1 MNMIKKISNERFQER
16 SESLASAKKP
26 YGSVLIKAVQILDLL
41 SQRSEPQTM
50 SEISKYTDITMSTT
64 NKILDTLD
72 LIGFVSRDSQTK
84 EFSLGPR
91 LIQLA
96 NASFIQFD
104 IARETYPT
112 LKRLYERV
120 NTTVNLGMHQD
131 NQVLFVNKF
140 TERDSSEETISRIGF
155 TQPIYCTAMGK
166 AILAKFSKEEREEY
180 LKRVE
185 LTPKTEHTIINK
197 EILEDEIKLTQQRG
211 YAIDDREAEDNI
223 YCIGTTFQVL
233 GDSNYYAFSISSPY
247 DQVDGGCHDHIV
259 SELMKTKTVIEYQL
273 ANAQEG

>member
-1 MNMIKKISNERFQER
+1 MANE
-16 SESLASAKKP
+16 KKP
-26 YGSVLIKAVQILDLL
+26 YGTVLIKAVQILDLL
-41 SQRSEPQTM
+41 SQRTEPQSM

-64 NKILDTLD
+64 NKVLDTLD

-120 NTTVNLGMHQD
+120 DTTVNLGMHQD
-131 NQVLFVNKF
+131 NQILFVNKF

-166 AILAKFSKEEREEY
+166 ATLASFSPEEQDRY
-180 LKRVE
+180 LEQVE
-185 LTPKTEHTIINK
+185 LTPNTEHTIVDK
-197 EILEDEIKLTQQRG
+197 EVLKNEIELTEQRG

-223 YCIGTTFQVL
+223 YCVGTTFQVP
-233 GDSNYYAFSISSPY
+233 GDNNYYAFSISSPY
-247 DQVDGGCHDHIV
+247 NQVDGDRHDHIV

-273 ANAQEG
+273 ANVQE